1 MGKNDGTSDN
11 VTEGLVLLVTVGL
24 SEGLLVGFIDGDDVG
39 ASVTAIVGLAE
50 GLFVDGDEV
59 GASVAVGSDETGD
72 ALAVVTSMDVGGSTV
87 SFTSDGGTSV
97 SSEAAGSRGIID
109 SFLDDDG
116 SSVTFKAEGGR
127 TGIIDGDIVGDTS
140 ATELTS
146 MGEATNAP
154 VKLTHRFNPSS

>member
-24 SEGLLVGFIDGDDVG
+24 SEGLLVGLTDGDEVG

-87 SFTSDGGTSV
+87 SFTSDDGISV
-97 SSEAAGSRGIID
+97 SSEAAGSGGIID
-109 SFLDDDG
+109 SFLGEEG

-127 TGIIDGDIVGDTS
+127 IGIIDGDIVGDTS

-146 MGEATNAP
+146 MGEAIKAL
-154 VKLTHRFNPSS
+154 VKLTHRFSPSS